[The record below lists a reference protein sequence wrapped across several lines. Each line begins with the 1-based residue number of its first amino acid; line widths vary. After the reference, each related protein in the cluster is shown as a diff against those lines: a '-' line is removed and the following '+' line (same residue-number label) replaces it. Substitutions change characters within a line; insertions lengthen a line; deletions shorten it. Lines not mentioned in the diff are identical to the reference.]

1 MVLDDAVCPSRRAVA
16 NLNSCGGHTRRRVRR
31 CRWERGAGSWERRKV
46 ASLLRHGVSV
56 EARDERGRAALMAA
70 AQVGRTNA
78 VDALAGTHSANELG
92 SHASSASSNHL
103 Q

>member
-1 MVLDDAVCPSRRAVA
+1 MTPS
-16 NLNSCGGHTRRRVRR
+16 GGKFEFMWWPHQTSSSSLPL
-31 CRWERGAGSWERRKV
+31 GAGSWERRKV

-78 VDALAGTHSANELG
+78 MDTLAGTHSANELG
-92 SHASSASSNHL
+92 SYASSASSNHL

>member
-1 MVLDDAVCPSRRAVA
+1 
-16 NLNSCGGHTRRRVRR
+16 
-31 CRWERGAGSWERRKV
+31 
-46 ASLLRHGVSV
+46 V

-78 VDALAGTHSANELG
+78 VDTLAGTHSANELG
-92 SHASSASSNHL
+92 SYALSASSNHL

>member
-1 MVLDDAVCPSRRAVA
+1 MTPS
-16 NLNSCGGHTRRRVRR
+16 GGKFEFVWWPHQTSSSSLPLGAGSG
-31 CRWERGAGSWERRKV
+31 ELGAGSWERRKV

-78 VDALAGTHSANELG
+78 VDALAGTHNANELG
-92 SHASSASSNHL
+92 SYASSASSNHL

>member
-31 CRWERGAGSWERRKV
+31 CRWERRKV

-103 Q
+103 REC